1 MGAYVLE
8 PIISFIYNNFVLQ
21 GKIHIHKKR
30 VYGFH
35 LDFYQHVNNARYLEF
50 FEEARWEY
58 LLPLKK
64 SKVLEKRNWITIVV
78 RAEVSY
84 KKPLELFDD
93 IEIHTSIDEIGRKSM
108 TFHQKIYKNGEKTI
122 SAKADIKFVVYDTV
136 QKKSLTINDEIKT
149 IFEVL

>member
-1 MGAYVLE
+1 MVDKVY
-8 PIISFIYNNFVLQ
+8 
-21 GKIHIHKKR
+21 IHKKR

-35 LDFYQHVNNARYLEF
+35 LDFYKHVNNARYLEF

-78 RAEVSY
+78 RVEVSY

-93 IEIHTSIDEIGRKSM
+93 IAIHTSINEIGRKSM
-108 TFHQKIYKNGEKTI
+108 TFNQKIYKNNETTI
-122 SAKADIKFVVYDTV
+122 SALANIKFVVFDTV
-136 QKKSLTINDEIKT
+136 AQKSLSINDEIKA
-149 IFEVL
+149 IFGLL

>member
-1 MGAYVLE
+1 LATKV
-8 PIISFIYNNFVLQ
+8 
-21 GKIHIHKKR
+21 HIHKKR

-64 SKVLEKRNWITIVV
+64 TEVLEKRNWITIVV
-78 RAEVSY
+78 RVEVSY

-93 IEIHTSIDEIGRKSM
+93 IEIHTFINEIGRKSM
-108 TFHQKIYKNGEKTI
+108 NFHQKIYKNGEKTV
-122 SAKADIKFVVYDTV
+122 SALANIKFVVFDTIA
-136 QKKSLTINDEIKT
+136 QKSLSINEEIQT
-149 IFEVL
+149 IFELL